1 MFIFLILVDN
11 GSLKGSERKLKL
23 IGIVFLV
30 LLVLLV
36 LVFLTN
42 LKIII
47 DYYHGNDN
55 DQLNVKFKALFGL
68 IQYKLNVPVI
78 KVSKDSPEVVVETKT
93 EAGAGENTTNEDT
106 KKYTPE
112 DLMDSIK
119 DFKTL
124 IEHIAGFYKV
134 IRAFLRKVSIE
145 KFQWHTLVGVGD
157 AAYTGMVAGALWTAK
172 GGLLGLLGS
181 LMKLEEIPEV
191 TVTPSFQMAVTQTSL
206 KCMIRFRIGN
216 AILAGI
222 KLFKLWKGGKA
233 HFRTKPFSVFSKE
246 KTKTI

>member
-1 MFIFLILVDN
+1 MVDN

-23 IGIVFLV
+23 LLIVILV
-30 LLVLLV
+30 LLVLLFLV
-36 LVFLTN
+36 LFTN

-55 DQLNVKFKALFGL
+55 DQLNVKFKALFGI

-78 KVSKDSPEVVVETKT
+78 KVNKESPAVVMETKT
-93 EAGAGENTTNEDT
+93 ETGTGEKDTNKDT

-112 DLMDSIK
+112 ELMDSIK
-119 DFKTL
+119 DIKIL
-124 IEHIAGFYKV
+124 IEHISGFYKV
-134 IRAFLRKVSIE
+134 VRTFLRKVSVE
-145 KFQWHTLVGVGD
+145 KLQWHTTVGVGD

-172 GGLLGLLGS
+172 GGLIGLIGS
-181 LMKLEEIPEV
+181 LMRLKEMPEI
-191 TVTPSFQMAVTQTSL
+191 TVVPSFQMAITQTSL
-206 KCMIRFRIGN
+206 KCMLTFRIGN

>member
-11 GSLKGSERKLKL
+11 GSLKGSERTLNWVL
-23 IGIVFLV
+23 IIFLV
-30 LLVLLV
+30 LLVLMVLV
-36 LVFLTN
+36 LFTN

-55 DQLNVKFKALFGL
+55 DQLNVKFKAIFGL

-93 EAGAGENTTNEDT
+93 EAGAGENVTNEDT
-106 KKYTPE
+106 KKFSPE
-112 DLMDSIK
+112 DLLDGIK
-119 DFKTL
+119 DAKTL
-124 IEHIAGFYKV
+124 IKHITGFYEV

-145 KFQWHTLVGVGD
+145 KLQWHSTVGVGD

-172 GGLLGLLGS
+172 GGLLGLVGS
-181 LMKLEEIPEV
+181 LMKLEKMPEISV
-191 TVTPSFQMAVTQTSL
+191 APSFQMAITQTSL

-233 HFRTKPFSVFSKE
+233 HFRTKPLSIFSKE